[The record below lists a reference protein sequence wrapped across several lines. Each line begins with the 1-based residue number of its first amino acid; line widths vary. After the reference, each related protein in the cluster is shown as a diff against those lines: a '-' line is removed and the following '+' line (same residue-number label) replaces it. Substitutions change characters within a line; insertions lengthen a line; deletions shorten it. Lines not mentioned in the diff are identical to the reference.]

1 MSAKEA
7 ADRAGAGVGRESG
20 AADVDPEEA
29 GLTLRERKKRRTR
42 QRISGEA
49 TRLFIERGFEQVTVA
64 EVARAA
70 EVSAMTVFN
79 YFPRK
84 EDLFLDRVPEVAEM
98 LVRAVRDRGPGEVPL
113 AALRRLA
120 TGLVASGHPL
130 TKVGEGFGNFW
141 RTVLDSPALRARG
154 REVLE
159 ELEELLAAELGRATG
174 AAPGDPEPRL
184 AAALIVA
191 GWRAAYAT
199 AARRQLDG
207 DPAEVVAV
215 EQAAVLERTFDA
227 LERALPV
234 LGRERRPG

>member
-7 ADRAGAGVGRESG
+7 ADRAGADGG
-20 AADVDPEEA
+20 AVDTDAEEA

-49 TRLFIERGFEQVTVA
+49 SRLFVERGFEQVTVA

-84 EDLFLDRVPEVAEM
+84 EDLFLDRVPEATEM
-98 LVRAVRDRGPGEVPL
+98 LVRAVRDREPGETPL

-130 TKVGEGFGNFW
+130 TRVGEGFGRFW

-159 ELEELLAAELGRATG
+159 ELEGLLAAELARAAG
-174 AAPGDPEPRL
+174 AAPGDPEPRI
-184 AAALIVA
+184 AAALIA
-191 GWRAAYAT
+191 GGWRAAYAT
-199 AARRQLDG
+199 AVQRQLDG
-207 DPAEVVAV
+207 DPAEAVAV

-227 LERALPV
+227 LERALPA
-234 LGRERRPG
+234 LGGPGEPR